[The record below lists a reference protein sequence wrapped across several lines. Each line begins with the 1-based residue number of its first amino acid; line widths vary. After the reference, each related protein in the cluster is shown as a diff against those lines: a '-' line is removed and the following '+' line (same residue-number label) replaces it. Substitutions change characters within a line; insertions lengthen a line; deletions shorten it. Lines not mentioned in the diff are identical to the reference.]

1 MPGPLPTPAEAEA
14 RIRGSLQPLP
24 ATRRPLDRLVGAVLA
39 EAVHAERDQP
49 PFDRVAMDGIALA
62 SAAWRE
68 GRRRYAVQGVQAAGR
83 PPLSLG
89 SSDNC
94 IEVMTGAVLPAGC
107 DAVVPVERLTLADG
121 GAEVA
126 ADALVEPGLN
136 VHARGSD
143 GRAGDRLLEPGLR
156 LGAPEAAI
164 IASCGLADVAVRADP
179 RIALISTGDEL
190 IEPGH
195 AITAWQVRRSN
206 PAALRA
212 ALAARGQTA
221 VVDDHLPDDP
231 TTMRDRLAAHLADR
245 DLLVLTGGVSMGRY
259 DHVPSVLA
267 ALGVREVLHRVA
279 QRPGKPIWFG
289 LGAAGQA
296 VFGLPG
302 NPVSALVCLVRYVL
316 PAIDTLLGATP
327 APIDWLPL
335 SVPYRVRPPLAM
347 LLPVRVDAGPT
358 RATSVVPC
366 PTRGSGDFVSLA
378 GSDGFIE
385 LPAGPADY
393 PAGTLCPFRRW

>member
-1 MPGPLPTPAEAEA
+1 MSPLPTPAEAEA
-14 RIRGSLQPLP
+14 RIRDSLQPLP
-24 ATRRPLDRLVGAVLA
+24 ATRRPLERLVGAVLA

-62 SAAWRE
+62 TAAWRD
-68 GRRRYAVQGVQAAGR
+68 GRRSYRIQGVQAAGR
-83 PPLSLG
+83 PPVGLE

-94 IEVMTGAVLPAGC
+94 IEVMTGAVLPHGC

-121 GAEVA
+121 SAAVA
-126 ADALVEPGLN
+126 DDLPLEPGLN

-143 GRAGDRLLEPGLR
+143 GRAGERLLEPGR
-156 LGAPEAAI
+156 PLGAPEAAI

-190 IEPGH
+190 VDPGH
-195 AITAWQVRRSN
+195 AVSAWQVRRSN

-212 ALAARGQTA
+212 ALATRGHTI
-221 VVDDHLPDDP
+221 VGDDHLPDDP
-231 TTMRDRLAAHLADR
+231 TTMRDSLAAHLADH

-279 QRPGKPIWFG
+279 QRPGKPMWFG

-302 NPVSALVCLVRYVL
+302 NPVSALVCLVRYVV
-316 PAIDTLLGATP
+316 PALETLLGATP
-327 APIDWLPL
+327 SPIDWLPL
-335 SVPYRVRPPLAM
+335 AEPFRVRPPLAM
-347 LLPVRVDAGPT
+347 LLPVRIESGPA
-358 RATSVVPC
+358 RAPEAVPC
-366 PTRGSGDFVSLA
+366 PTRGSGDFVSLV

>member
-195 AITAWQVRRSN
+195 AITDWQVRRSN

-212 ALAARGQTA
+212 ALAARGQTE

-231 TTMRDRLAAHLADR
+231 TTMCDRLAAHLADR

-302 NPVSALVCLVRYVL
+302 NPVSPCGCRCA
-316 PAIDTLLGATP
+316 ATP
-327 APIDWLPL
+327 ATSGRMKSMPSAP
-335 SVPYRVRPPLAM
+335 
-347 LLPVRVDAGPT
+347 PVRA
-358 RATSVVPC
+358 RE
-366 PTRGSGDFVSLA
+366 GSARYSA
-378 GSDGFIE
+378 GSCCIE
-385 LPAGPADY
+385 IWF
-393 PAGTLCPFRRW
+393 T

>member
-1 MPGPLPTPAEAEA
+1 MSPLPTPAEAEA

-24 ATRRPLDRLVGAVLA
+24 ATRRPLNRLVGAVLA

-49 PFDRVAMDGIALA
+49 PFDRVAMDGIGLA

-68 GRRRYAVQGVQAAGR
+68 GRRRYAIQDVQAAGR
-83 PPLSLG
+83 PPLALE

-107 DAVVPVERLTLADG
+107 DAVVPVERLTLTDG

-126 ADALVEPGLN
+126 ADAVVAPGLN
-136 VHARGSD
+136 VHARGTD
-143 GRAGDRLLEPGLR
+143 GRAGERLLEPGLR

-259 DHVPSVLA
+259 DHVPTVLA

-279 QRPGKPIWFG
+279 QRPGKPMWFG

-302 NPVSALVCLVRYVL
+302 NPVSALVCLVRYVV
-316 PAIDTLLGATP
+316 PALEALLCATP
-327 APIDWLPL
+327 SRVDWLPL
-335 SVPYRVRPPLAM
+335 TVPYRVRPPLAM
-347 LLPVRVDAGPT
+347 LLPVRIDTGP
-358 RATSVVPC
+358 AQAPAVVPC

-378 GSDGFIE
+378 GSDGFVE
-385 LPAGPADY
+385 LPPGPADY

>member
-1 MPGPLPTPAEAEA
+1 MSPLPTPAEAEA

-24 ATRRPLDRLVGAVLA
+24 TTRRPLDRLVGAVLA

-49 PFDRVAMDGIALA
+49 PFDRVAMDGVALA
-62 SAAWRE
+62 SAAWRD
-68 GRRRYAVQGVQAAGR
+68 GRRRYAIQGVQSAGR
-83 PPLSLG
+83 PPLALE

-121 GAEVA
+121 SAEVA
-126 ADALVEPGLN
+126 DDAVVEPGLN
-136 VHARGSD
+136 VHARGTD
-143 GRAGDRLLEPGLR
+143 GRAGERLLEPGR
-156 LGAPEAAI
+156 TLGAPEAAI
-164 IASCGLADVAVRADP
+164 VASCGLAGVEVRADP

-190 IEPGH
+190 IEPGQS
-195 AITAWQVRRSN
+195 ITAWQVRRSN

-212 ALAARGQTA
+212 ALAARGQTS
-221 VVDDHLPDDP
+221 VIDDHLPDDP

-267 ALGVREVLHRVA
+267 ALGVRQVLHRVA
-279 QRPGKPIWFG
+279 QRPGKPMWFG

-316 PAIDTLLGATP
+316 PALEALLGATP
-327 APIDWLPL
+327 AAVEWLPL
-335 SVPYRVRPPLAM
+335 AEPFRVRPPLAM
-347 LLPVRVDAGPT
+347 LLPVRIDAGPA
-358 RATSVVPC
+358 RAPAAVPC